1 MVVNDSQEM
10 RQEIKIIGVI
20 ANNTHLGHTSGTGQT
35 EVTGVLKRQSNLKR
49 ESFMSK

>member
-20 ANNTHLGHTSGTGQT
+20 ANTHLGHTSGTGQT